1 MDWPRTWDRARRNGL
16 PSDLSSMLYR
26 TLHNCL
32 PTEEKKAKF
41 GKGDG
46 SCKGCKQPFKVDMYH
61 CMLECSKYKSYSD
74 YLLKVLK
81 TEDPS
86 MSPGDALYLSFVD
99 MEVDKELAM
108 LTIIAA
114 GWQFIWKQR
123 VKKEPLKPNEHLK
136 GELIMRA
143 EVLNNT
149 AKYRNTAQVMLE
161 MVHKIPP

>member
-1 MDWPRTWDRARRNGL
+1 
-16 PSDLSSMLYR
+16 
-26 TLHNCL
+26 
-32 PTEEKKAKF
+32 
-41 GKGDG
+41 
-46 SCKGCKQPFKVDMYH
+46 MYH
-61 CMLECSKYKSYSD
+61 CMLECPKYKSYSD
-74 YLLKVLK
+74 YLLKVLR

-114 GWQFIWKQR
+114 GFHFIWKQK